1 MRHWAHS
8 LRSLGNPVATLE
20 IAAPLPRL
28 ESAKALE
35 ALLRPDDPATVG
47 RLPQTRMRWESEYPS
62 SRRGST

>member
-1 MRHWAHS
+1 
-8 LRSLGNPVATLE
+8 VATLE